1 MSNVLYG
8 GKILISENGSP
19 KMDKMIKGDSTH
31 HHPDTGNILEDK
43 EEKTEISAEY
53 AEEHQEDE
61 EDGDDDEEATEG
73 LFHMILQ
80 TTYSLIQVL
89 K

>member
-19 KMDKMIKGDSTH
+19 KMDKKIKGDSTH

-61 EDGDDDEEATEG
+61 EDGEDDEEATEG

-80 TTYSLIQVL
+80 TTYSVIQVL